1 MELVLWR
8 HADAEEGSDDAAR
21 RLTPQ
26 GIEQARRVAAWL
38 DARLS
43 PEARLLVSPAQRAR
57 QTAQALSRAFTIS
70 PAVNTDAQ
78 ATDVLKAAGWPSG
91 TGTVVVVGHQPTL
104 GAAAALALTGTPTP
118 WRLKKCGV
126 WWISCDSDGAR
137 TVVAVVAPDVV

>member
-21 RLTPQ
+21 RLTPK
-26 GIEQARRVAAWL
+26 GIRQARRVAAWL

-43 PEARLLVSPAQRAR
+43 QEAHLLVSPAQRAR

-78 ATDVLKAAGWPSG
+78 ATDVLKAAGWPGG

-118 WRLKKCGV
+118 WRLKKGGV
-126 WWISCDSDGAR
+126 WWISGDLDGAR
-137 TVVAVVAPDVV
+137 TVVAVIAPDLV

>member
-8 HADAEEGSDDAAR
+8 HADAEEGSNNAAR
-21 RLTPQ
+21 RLTPK

-43 PEARLLVSPAQRAR
+43 QEARLLVSPARRAR

-70 PAVNTDAQ
+70 PAVNSDAQ
-78 ATDVLKAAGWPSG
+78 AADVLRAAGWPSA

-104 GAAAALALTGTPTP
+104 GAAAALAITGTAAP

-126 WWISCDSDGAR
+126 WWISCDSDGAM
-137 TVVAVVAPDVV
+137 TVVAVISPKLL